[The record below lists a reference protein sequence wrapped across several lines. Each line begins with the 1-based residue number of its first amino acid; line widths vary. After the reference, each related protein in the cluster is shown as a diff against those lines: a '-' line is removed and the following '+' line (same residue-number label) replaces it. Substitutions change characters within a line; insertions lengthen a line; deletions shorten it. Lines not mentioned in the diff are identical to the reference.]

1 MISLPVDLN
10 SPKEDKDSRFE
21 ILSEKI
27 YLRYLKIY

>member
-10 SPKEDKDSRFE
+10 SPKDDKVSRIE